1 MWYPASDNEPWK
13 GDCLIRIKD
22 PIVSVGQLAQDPTSE
37 QVIEDLRELI
47 TALDRRVPRLER
59 TGEVDIARNAEA
71 LRHEA
76 LERIAELESQA
87 RDGRSSVK
95 SSESS
100 CPPRADIW

>member
-1 MWYPASDNEPWK
+1 M
-13 GDCLIRIKD
+13 
-22 PIVSVGQLAQDPTSE
+22 TSE

-59 TGEVDIARNAEA
+59 TGEVDITRNAAA

-76 LERIAELESQA
+76 LERIAELVAQA
-87 RDGRSSVK
+87 PDDRSSLK
-95 SSESS
+95 SSEPS